1 MTCAPGIGGG
11 SLGDNGDNGRER
23 RQAESGA
30 TGDQGPAVL
39 PPASRRAQPSRMSAC
54 TRQSRS
60 DEIVGRSLNHRQHRR
75 PSMAITVDNG
85 ISRETRAFA
94 SASRTV
100 CSASKYQSF
109 IVVLLMKSVSASRHC
124 VALAEGQLASAWR
137 AHAPVSLG
145 FLRLVLIDGCDLV
158 ARISSLAWIAWV
170 SRRFAPETKPPG
182 RWRCPMV

>member
-1 MTCAPGIGGG
+1 MTCAPGTGGG

-30 TGDQGPAVL
+30 TGDQSPAVL

-85 ISRETRAFA
+85 TSRETRAFA

-100 CSASKYQSF
+100 CSAFKIPIIYCS
-109 IVVLLMKSVSASRHC
+109 IINEICVSIPTLRPCPKGS
-124 VALAEGQLASAWR
+124 
-137 AHAPVSLG
+137 SLQPG
-145 FLRLVLIDGCDLV
+145 VRMRRFLRLVLIDGCDLV